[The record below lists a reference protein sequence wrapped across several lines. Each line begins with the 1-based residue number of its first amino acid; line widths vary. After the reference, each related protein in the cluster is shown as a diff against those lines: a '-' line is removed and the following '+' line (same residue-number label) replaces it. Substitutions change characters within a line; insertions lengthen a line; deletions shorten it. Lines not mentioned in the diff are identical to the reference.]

1 MTVVL
6 ASVVTGVF
14 TLAAAFSTLWL
25 QARHQRDMAQDE
37 RLWSRRA
44 ETYLALLQYQGMGVI
59 EGIEGLPR
67 WENLPSGTN

>member
-14 TLAAAFSTLWL
+14 TLAAAFSTLW
-25 QARHQRDMAQDE
+25 HQRDMAQDE